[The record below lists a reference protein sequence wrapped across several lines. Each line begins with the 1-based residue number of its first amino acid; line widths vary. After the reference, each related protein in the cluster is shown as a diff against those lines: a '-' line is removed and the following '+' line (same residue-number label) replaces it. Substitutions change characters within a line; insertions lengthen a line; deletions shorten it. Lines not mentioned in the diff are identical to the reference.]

1 MQIAATTIFF
11 AHRYN
16 MLKRLLPL
24 LLILTALSAFAQP
37 ANEKAALEAERKEI
51 QRELDEIQQQYNQ
64 IKSQKKQ
71 TLNQLNLL
79 NRKIQLQERYLNSIN
94 QEIRNLEDNIYLSE
108 LEIYRLN
115 KQLDTLRVQYARSL
129 VYAYRYRSNYD
140 YINFIFSASS
150 FNDALKRMDY
160 LRTYRAYREKQVANI
175 EDHQDL
181 IATRQKEQRIRKE
194 EKNKVLTVQAK
205 KVEELGQERKQK
217 DAVVSQLKSKEQ
229 ELQKQIAA
237 KKKRDK
243 ELLNSIN
250 AIVKREIEA
259 ARAKAKTSGKT
270 TETKPEDKGTAGGG
284 TRRGEPTSKPTYL
297 DLTAR
302 DVELNSG
309 FQNNRGRLP
318 WPVDNGVVTSN
329 FGMNKIEN
337 TLLTFDNPGISIST
351 PNSGMPVKSV
361 FDGDVIGVFN
371 MGDGMAVTIRH
382 GKYFTTYSNLT
393 GVSVSKGSSVK
404 TGQTIGRTGRNQD
417 GDGGQIDLILMME
430 TKNIDP
436 KPWLRK

>member
-1 MQIAATTIFF
+1 MQIAQVTIYCS
-11 AHRYN
+11 HRSN
-16 MLKRLLPL
+16 MLMRLFFFL
-24 LLILTALSAFAQP
+24 LLLLSTSAWAQP
-37 ANEKAALEAERKEI
+37 ASDKATLEAERKEI

-64 IKSQKKQ
+64 VKSQKKQ
-71 TLNQLNLL
+71 TLSQLNLL

-115 KQLDTLRVQYARSL
+115 KQLDTLRVQYARSV

-140 YINFIFSASS
+140 YVNFIFSASS

-175 EDHQDL
+175 ESHQQL
-181 IATRQKEQRIRKE
+181 IATRQKEQLVRKD

-217 DAVVSQLKSKEQ
+217 DAVVNQLKSKEQ
-229 ELQKQIAA
+229 ELQKQINA

-243 ELLNSIN
+243 ELLNAIN

-259 ARAKAKTSGKT
+259 ARAKAKTTKT
-270 TETKPEDKGTAGGG
+270 PETRPEDKGTAGGG
-284 TRRGEPTSKPTYL
+284 TRRNDPAAKPTYL

-329 FGMNKIEN
+329 FGLNKIEN

-351 PNSGMPVKSV
+351 PNTGMPVKAV

-382 GKYFTTYSNLT
+382 GKYFTTYSNLAN
-393 GVSVSKGSSVK
+393 VSVSKGTSVK
-404 TGQTIGRTGRNQD
+404 TGQVIGRTGRNED
-417 GDGGQIDLILMME
+417 GDGGQVDLILMME